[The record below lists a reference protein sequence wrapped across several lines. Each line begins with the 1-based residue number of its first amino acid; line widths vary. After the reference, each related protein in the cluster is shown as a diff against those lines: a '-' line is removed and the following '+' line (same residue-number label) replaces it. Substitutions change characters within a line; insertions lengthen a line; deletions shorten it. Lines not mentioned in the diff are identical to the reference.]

1 MKDYF
6 DRGQALR
13 VRKREGRKKRFRL
26 LGALL
31 VLAALSFGLRTG
43 WSWILKKGALKI
55 TSIEV
60 YGQRLVSAQ
69 DISDLVQKN
78 LGKPFW
84 RVDGKEINKK
94 LTQKYPAVKN
104 ASVTAWPWGV
114 LRLKVEER
122 QGMAVLES
130 DSLMAMDEEGV
141 VFPGS
146 FSGNLPR
153 LRILGTSQPGRHR
166 AINLITAAEGLDR
179 ECLVDPSDEEDI
191 KLRLADGT
199 LVHFGNGNF
208 SDKYSRLEEVLKTQ
222 NNNGLKSAEID
233 LRFKDQAVI
242 SGQVAQNQ
250 AGQP

>member
-1 MKDYF
+1 MKQYF

-26 LGALL
+26 LAVLL
-31 VLAALSFGLRTG
+31 VMAGLAFGLRTG
-43 WSWILKKGALKI
+43 WTWILKKGALKI

-69 DISDLVQKN
+69 AITEMAQRN
-78 LGKPFW
+78 LGRTFW
-84 RVDGKEINKK
+84 KVDGKGINKS
-94 LTQKYPAVKN
+94 LPQRYPAIKRT
-104 ASVTAWPWGV
+104 SVTALPWGT
-114 LRLKVEER
+114 LRLTVEER
-122 QGMAVLES
+122 QAMAVLES
-130 DSLMAMDEEGV
+130 DTLMAMDEEGV

-166 AINLITAAEGLDR
+166 AINLITVADNLDR
-179 ECLVDPSDEEDI
+179 ECTVDPGDEEDI

-208 SDKYSRLEEVLKTQ
+208 SDKYSRLAEVLKNQ
-222 NNNGLKSAEID
+222 ENNGLKSAEID

-250 AGQP
+250 AGAP